1 METAC
6 KLCVFAKYE
15 GKTQVDCKLKQLD
28 VYRRNA
34 VEIIDA
40 YDDDNE
46 FFVVKGHCNYFRS
59 DRWLKKYEKVEN
71 FDPIVKA
78 IAEAEFDV
86 DWFVYCDAATL
97 HKLSNTLSEINK
109 WKIKP
114 KRVIIVYHD
123 PQKLSLS
130 ALHDIVFDGKYD
142 FAWQV
147 KMIMEI
153 FDNGDLVDLNRAT
166 KIALKGSNTVFFGWS
181 ESGSIPPADFICT
194 IRTAINKKA
203 MSFALTKFD
212 GGFCC
217 YRAIAE
223 SFACYN
229 ILENIDAIVK
239 ETGETHMV
247 KQVSD
252 L

>member
-6 KLCVFAKYE
+6 KNCVFAKYE
-15 GKTQVDCKLKQLD
+15 GRTQIRCTAGKINDYLQ
-28 VYRRNA
+28 NE
-34 VEIIDA
+34 VEIIEA
-40 YDDDNE
+40 YDDEKD
-46 FFVVKGHCNYFRS
+46 FYVVKGHCNYFRS
-59 DRWLKKYEKVEN
+59 DRWLKKYEKVDN
-71 FDPIVKA
+71 FDPIAKA
-78 IAEAEFDV
+78 IGECEFDV
-86 DWFVYCDAATL
+86 DWFVYCTAATL
-97 HKLSNTLSEINK
+97 DKLSNTLSEINK

-147 KMIMEI
+147 KLILET

-166 KIALKGSNTVFFGWS
+166 KIALKGSKTVFFGWS
-181 ESGSIPPADFICT
+181 DSGSIPPEDFIST
-194 IRTAINKKA
+194 IRTAINDKA

-217 YRAIAE
+217 YRPIAE

-229 ILENIDAIVK
+229 ILENIDTIVA

-247 KQVSD
+247 KQVGD